1 MATHAVWPW
10 TVRLSLSTA
19 HKAEACCVTVVVVVL
34 VVVSSTLGI
43 VYSSTE
49 REANT
54 AVRMRRV
61 ANTML
66 VFAKALEMWRRSA

>member
-1 MATHAVWPW
+1 MAIHAVWPW
-10 TVRLSLSTA
+10 TVKLSFTTS
-19 HKAEACCVTVVVVVL
+19 HEAEACCVTVVVVVL

-54 AVRMRRV
+54 TVRMRRI